1 MRHSC
6 WPSIDRA
13 CGKRLTFL
21 LGVRQPAAELFRSLL
36 RKQFGAVT
44 WQQGCQVQ
52 SGSRRQQAAAGR
64 MTARLRR
71 TDKSERLKQ

>member
-21 LGVRQPAAELFRSLL
+21 LGVRQPAAE
-36 RKQFGAVT
+36 QFGAVT
-44 WQQGCQVQ
+44 WQQGCHVQ
-52 SGSRRQQAAAGR
+52 RGSRWQQAI
-64 MTARLRR
+64 
-71 TDKSERLKQ
+71 

>member
-36 RKQFGAVT
+36 RNNSARLH
-44 WQQGCQVQ
+44 
-52 SGSRRQQAAAGR
+52 GSRAAKFNAAAGGSR
-64 MTARLRR
+64 PYDCSATANR
-71 TDKSERLKQ
+71 